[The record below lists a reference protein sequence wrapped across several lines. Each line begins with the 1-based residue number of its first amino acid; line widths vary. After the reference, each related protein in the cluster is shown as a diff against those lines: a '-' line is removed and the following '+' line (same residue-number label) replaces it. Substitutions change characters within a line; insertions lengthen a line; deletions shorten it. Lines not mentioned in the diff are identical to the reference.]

1 MFKFIFCVFCKSAVL
16 FFQLLDFLFSCLVRG
31 FLFLYSISHVP
42 ANFFLSSCLLS
53 SLFAHT
59 ISTLLFF
66 SFITK
71 GYMEMITSLN
81 RDLAEITGFAAV
93 SAQPNS
99 GAQV

>member
-1 MFKFIFCVFCKSAVL
+1 M
-16 FFQLLDFLFSCLVRG
+16 
-31 FLFLYSISHVP
+31 
-42 ANFFLSSCLLS
+42 
-53 SLFAHT
+53 T
-59 ISTLLFF
+59 T
-66 SFITK
+66 